1 MVVVTSRQAG
11 ERPETIRTRLARF
24 MPTRAASGWSI
35 TWSAHTERPEEIGD
49 EDQLRASDHLGCFGA
64 AVAHALAQAN
74 VAATRLAVTAQTV
87 ASAETTPQPIV
98 VEVRAEI
105 PGIPQDQSI
114 LETILRRVE
123 VPCATW
129 KALAAEVGVRVTGV
143 LEDTTARETA
153 VARTDAA
160 PAAQPPQ
167 PSAPPRPA
175 DRRWRPHLPSVPR
188 WLTLRL
194 GVLLVA
200 MISGVAA
207 LAHH

>member
-1 MVVVTSRQAG
+1 M
-11 ERPETIRTRLARF
+11 
-24 MPTRAASGWSI
+24 
-35 TWSAHTERPEEIGD
+35 
-49 EDQLRASDHLGCFGA
+49 
-64 AVAHALAQAN
+64 AHALAQAN
-74 VAATRLAVTAQTV
+74 VPATRLAVTAQAV

-114 LETILRRVE
+114 LESILRRVE

-143 LEDTTARETA
+143 LEDATAREAA
-153 VARTDAA
+153 VAHTDAA
-160 PAAQPPQ
+160 PAAQQPQ
-167 PSAPPRPA
+167 PSAAPRPA
-175 DRRWRPHLPSVPR
+175 KGRWRPQLPHVPQ

-200 MISGVAA
+200 MVSGVAA